1 MRALELKV
9 PPVAV
14 WLICGGIM
22 WLIRRALADASYTLP
37 GAAIIAAGIA
47 ISGFCVAIAGV
58 LAFRRHGTTVD
69 PTDPQKTTAVV
80 RSGIY
85 RFTRNPMYL
94 GLAAALLGWAVYLQ
108 NAAALLM
115 LPVFLLYMTELQIK
129 PEERAL
135 LEMFGSS
142 YSDYKQAVRRW
153 L

>member
-22 WLIRRALADASYTLP
+22 WLIRRVLAGAAYALP
-37 GAAIIAAGIA
+37 GAAIVAAGIA
-47 ISGFCVAIAGV
+47 IGGFCIAIAGV

-69 PTDPQKTTAVV
+69 PTDPRKTTAVV

-94 GLAAALLGWAVYLQ
+94 GLFAMLVAWAVYLQ
-108 NAAALLM
+108 NAAALVI
-115 LPVFLLYMTELQIK
+115 LPAFLLYMTELQIK

-135 LEMFGSS
+135 QDMFGSS
-142 YSDYKQAVRRW
+142 YADYKKAVRRW

>member
-1 MRALELKV
+1 M
-9 PPVAV
+9 
-14 WLICGGIM
+14 
-22 WLIRRALADASYTLP
+22 
-37 GAAIIAAGIA
+37 
-47 ISGFCVAIAGV
+47 
-58 LAFRRHGTTVD
+58 
-69 PTDPQKTTAVV
+69 V

-108 NAAALLM
+108 NAAVLLM